1 MINVKKINLKNK
13 KNKDKWNF
21 LLHLIL
27 GRIVLTSLESRLDI
41 LKIDISLLYLTGAM
55 RKKQICKTRV
65 VFSWSSSDSE
75 KHLNRI
81 QHSVTLEGYDVNF
94 LKERQFIQKRDK
106 V

>member
-27 GRIVLTSLESRLDI
+27 GRIVLTSLDI

-55 RKKQICKTRV
+55 RKKNKFV
-65 VFSWSSSDSE
+65 KPGLFS
-75 KHLNRI
+75 LGLPL
-81 QHSVTLEGYDVNF
+81 T
-94 LKERQFIQKRDK
+94 QKNI
-106 V
+106 

>member
-55 RKKQICKTRV
+55 RKKTN
-65 VFSWSSSDSE
+65 
-75 KHLNRI
+75 L
-81 QHSVTLEGYDVNF
+81 
-94 LKERQFIQKRDK
+94 
-106 V
+106 